1 MAAPATT
8 RGVTLAALLAAL
20 GRPTWWVLA
29 LASFLVRG
37 GIFPFLLAIVT
48 VPSPL
53 ALSNVLA
60 PIVTP
65 LYFGRL
71 DAGTVT
77 LIGSA
82 IALAV
87 GWLLL
92 GTWFAAAT
100 EVVLARDA
108 RAVAADE
115 GLPVGPD
122 TSGGR
127 LLITR
132 TMAAHLVALV
142 PAAVVAGLGSIAIG
156 DVVYTELVNP
166 SGTGPIV
173 LRVLAGA
180 TAPSAAIVVAWI
192 LGEIVGGHAARRVVL
207 QDESVLG
214 AVGRA
219 ALDLVRHPLGH
230 LLAPLVTIVVLA
242 LDLAAVLL
250 TVSTVWSDVRD
261 RLVRPF
267 DDVLATS
274 LTLATFAGAWLFAL
288 VVTGLIASW
297 RSVAMT
303 FEEERAAAAAEPAGG
318 TFGASAHQPL
328 GG

>member
-29 LASFLVRG
+29 LAGFLIRG
-37 GIFPFLLAIVT
+37 GIVLFLLAIVT

-53 ALSNVLA
+53 ALSNILA

-71 DAGTVT
+71 EPATAT
-77 LIGSA
+77 LIASA
-82 IALAV
+82 LALAV
-87 GWLLL
+87 GWLML

-115 GLPVGPD
+115 GLPIGPG
-122 TSGGR
+122 TSHGR

-132 TMAAHLVALV
+132 VMAAHLVALV

-156 DVVYTELVNP
+156 DVVYSELVNP

-180 TAPSAAIVVAWI
+180 TVPCAAIAIAWL

-214 AVGRA
+214 AIGRG

-230 LLAPLVTIVVLA
+230 LVAPLVTIVVLA

-274 LTLATFAGAWLFAL
+274 LGLATFAAAWLLAL

-303 FEEERAAAAAEPAGG
+303 FEEERAAAAAEPEGG
-318 TFGASAHQPL
+318 TFGASVHQPL

>member
-20 GRPTWWVLA
+20 GRPTWWILA
-29 LASFLVRG
+29 LAGFLVRG
-37 GIFPFLLAIVT
+37 GIVLFVLAIVT

-65 LYFGRL
+65 IYFGRIEP
-71 DAGTVT
+71 ATAA
-77 LIGSA
+77 LIGLA
-82 IALAV
+82 IAFVVA
-87 GWLLL
+87 WLLV

-115 GLPVGPD
+115 GLPVAPAP
-122 TSGGR
+122 SAGR

-132 TMAAHLVALV
+132 AMAAHLVALV
-142 PAAVVAGLGSIAIG
+142 PLALVAGIGSIAIS
-156 DVVYTELVNP
+156 DVVYRELVNP
-166 SGTGPIV
+166 SDTGPIV
-173 LRVLAGA
+173 LRVVAGA
-180 TAPSAAIVVAWI
+180 TGPCLAIVVAWV

-207 QDESVLG
+207 RDESIVG

-230 LLAPLVTIVVLA
+230 LVTPLVTLVILV

-250 TVSTVWSDVRD
+250 TVAIVWSDVRD
-261 RLVRPF
+261 RLVGPF
-267 DDVLATS
+267 DDGLAIG
-274 LTLATFAGAWLFAL
+274 LGLATFAGAWFFAL
-288 VVTGLIASW
+288 MVTGLIASW

-303 FEEERAAAAAEPAGG
+303 FEEERMAATTEPAGG
-318 TFGASAHQPL
+318 TFGASVHQPL

>member
-1 MAAPATT
+1 MAAPATI

-29 LASFLVRG
+29 LAGFLIRG
-37 GIFPFLLAIVT
+37 GIFLFLLAIVT

-71 DAGTVT
+71 EPATAT

-87 GWLLL
+87 GWLVL

-115 GLPVGPD
+115 GLPVGPGP
-122 TSGGR
+122 SGGR

-132 TMAAHLVALV
+132 TMVAHLVALV
-142 PAAVVAGLGSIAIG
+142 PAAVVAGLGAIAIG
-156 DVVYTELVNP
+156 DVAYTELVNP

-173 LRVLAGA
+173 LRVLGGA
-180 TAPSAAIVVAWI
+180 TGPCVAIVVAWV
-192 LGEIVGGHAARRVVL
+192 LGEVVGGHAARRVVL
-207 QDESVLG
+207 HDESVLG

-219 ALDLVRHPLGH
+219 AVDLIRHPLGH
-230 LLAPLVTIVVLA
+230 LVAPLVTVVVLA
-242 LDLAAVLL
+242 LDLTAVLL
-250 TVSTVWSDVRD
+250 TVSIVWSDVRD

-267 DDVLATS
+267 DDVLATW
-274 LTLATFAGAWLFAL
+274 LGLAAFAGAWLFAL
-288 VVTGLIASW
+288 IVTGLIASW

>member
-1 MAAPATT
+1 MAASATT

-29 LASFLVRG
+29 LAGFLVRG
-37 GIFPFLLAIVT
+37 GIVLFFLSIVT

-71 DAGTVT
+71 DAGTAT

-87 GWLLL
+87 GWLVL

-108 RAVAADE
+108 RDVAADE
-115 GLPVGPD
+115 GLPVGLGPA
-122 TSGGR
+122 GGR
-127 LLITR
+127 LLIAR
-132 TMAAHLVALV
+132 TMAAHLVALLPMAV
-142 PAAVVAGLGSIAIG
+142 VIGLAAVPIG
-156 DVVYTELVNP
+156 DVVYRELVNP
-166 SGTGPIV
+166 SDTGPIV

-207 QDESVLG
+207 QGESVVD

-219 ALDLVRHPLGH
+219 ALDSVRHPLGH
-230 LLAPLVTIVVLA
+230 LAAPLVTIVVLA
-242 LDLAAVLL
+242 LDLGAVLL
-250 TVSTVWSDVRD
+250 TVSIVWSDVQD
-261 RLVRPF
+261 RLIRPF
-267 DDVLATS
+267 DDVVATG
-274 LTLATFAGAWLFAL
+274 LGLATFAGAWLFAL
-288 VVTGLIASW
+288 VVTGLITSW

-303 FEEERAAAAAEPAGG
+303 FEDERAAAAAEPAGG